1 MQIVCEGIAEGVP
14 ASSLG
19 AFVAHRAVSILY
31 LRERILFIGRQQIRK
46 RDGGNHR
53 NREQHRQDKFR
64 NTSHFFCKLHF
75 VGNDLYF
82 MEVTE
87 EVSMEDA

>member
-1 MQIVCEGIAEGVP
+1 MQIISESIAEGVSS
-14 ASSLG
+14 SSLG
-19 AFVAHRAVSILY
+19 GFVAHRTVSILD
-31 LRERILFIGRQQIRK
+31 LRERILFIGSQQIRK
-46 RDGGNHR
+46 RERGNRR